1 MNLLNQYMNFSI
13 AKYVT
18 EPLFKIIIVLQT
30 QGMNMDK
37 EANLH
42 NETNLKSISKYIWNF
57 AAIQFGL

>member
-1 MNLLNQYMNFSI
+1 MNLLKQYMNFSI

-18 EPLFKIIIVLQT
+18 EPLFIIIIIIIIVLRT

-42 NETNLKSISKYIWNF
+42 NETNLKSISK
-57 AAIQFGL
+57 